1 MILQLL
7 NIERFVSENKLMEVK
22 SFRIPFKAYDEDGLW
37 SETIFGPIGSK
48 TRSERFGYVDLKNTF
63 IHPIVFDIV
72 TTVSDETSKI
82 VREKGRFKVENQRY
96 VEAIDGE
103 TGVDFLIRTFNDVK
117 FASFCHSHKKE
128 NAEYLDNTSKYILIN
143 KFLISPASNRDI
155 DIYNRSSK
163 GKLENEEINDIYTKL
178 IIYIQQ
184 LTQVPEL
191 DAVTNRRIQLQL
203 IAISD
208 HFKRKKL
215 TGKKGLFRGNML
227 RKSMDY
233 SSRLVLTNDPDIKIG
248 EIGLPWHTLVAVFE
262 PFMVYHLFKKEENL
276 EIRMALQQYTKS
288 EEFDYNDFSKFVK
301 DIVANPDVVPNNIK
315 SGMITVLNQFLPDQI
330 VMCKRDPVIQ
340 RKSWFAATPIITE
353 GRVAFVNSMDLG
365 PLGGDCVKGNIITY
379 TKTENGEYIQ
389 HIESIDTFYTNH
401 DLSLIEKRIRNG
413 VEIYDFLINDE
424 VYSIGM
430 NEVTGDLQY
439 SKIQKWSIHNNIDL
453 VNMIINNTT
462 VTISENNSCYV
473 YSKSQKA
480 FNKVSVN
487 DVIKNQ
493 DDLMFIKGSGLYS
506 NHKHS
511 SEFIPFIKNT
521 DIVDNE
527 IGWFLGMW
535 LGDGYI
541 SLTKQEPNLVALTK
555 MNQEIGNDW
564 CDIASSFTS
573 GIFKN
578 ITTFKPEYGLG
589 ENSLIQDVETATRL
603 QAKRWGF
610 RNKEI
615 RNFILNNF
623 GYYCE
628 HKTIPS
634 WVNDCNN
641 EFIFGLVAGLID
653 SDASIDENSRKFEL
667 YSNSKTMLANLADI
681 LRFRFDISSV
691 LKTKKIKFN
700 YLGITISENN
710 IDFWDEI
717 ASYVK
722 NNDKYQ
728 KLSNAIDSITSSK
741 TSYYYP
747 NVVCKYL
754 NSKNS
759 KKLFNKKLMSTSIIP
774 FKLFK
779 DDVKNPL
786 ELNLFKLQDEKH
798 LKFISAEKVF
808 FEDYNNTDVVN
819 IEIDDIIIHST
830 EDKIAYDLTMEDENV
845 RSFLH
850 SSMILQC
857 NSDGDTVAILPV
869 FTNEAKEEAKT
880 KMNPAVNK
888 SKWKDL
894 SSYNGTMY
902 MPSLDS
908 ISAIY
913 TATAS

>member
-1 MILQLL
+1 M
-7 NIERFVSENKLMEVK
+7 
-22 SFRIPFKAYDEDGLW
+22 
-37 SETIFGPIGSK
+37 
-48 TRSERFGYVDLKNTF
+48 
-63 IHPIVFDIV
+63 
-72 TTVSDETSKI
+72 TVI
-82 VREKGRFKVENQRY
+82 MN
-96 VEAIDGE
+96 
-103 TGVDFLIRTFNDVK
+103 
-117 FASFCHSHKKE
+117 
-128 NAEYLDNTSKYILIN
+128 
-143 KFLISPASNRDI
+143 
-155 DIYNRSSK
+155 
-163 GKLENEEINDIYTKL
+163 
-178 IIYIQQ
+178 
-184 LTQVPEL
+184 
-191 DAVTNRRIQLQL
+191 
-203 IAISD
+203 
-208 HFKRKKL
+208 
-215 TGKKGLFRGNML
+215 LF
-227 RKSMDY
+227 S
-233 SSRLVLTNDPDIKIG
+233 
-248 EIGLPWHTLVAVFE
+248 
-262 PFMVYHLFKKEENL
+262 
-276 EIRMALQQYTKS
+276 
-288 EEFDYNDFSKFVK
+288 
-301 DIVANPDVVPNNIK
+301 
-315 SGMITVLNQFLPDQI
+315 
-330 VMCKRDPVIQ
+330 
-340 RKSWFAATPIITE
+340 
-353 GRVAFVNSMDLG
+353 
-365 PLGGDCVKGNIITY
+365 
-379 TKTENGEYIQ
+379 
-389 HIESIDTFYTNH
+389 
-401 DLSLIEKRIRNG
+401 
-413 VEIYDFLINDE
+413 
-424 VYSIGM
+424 
-430 NEVTGDLQY
+430 
-439 SKIQKWSIHNNIDL
+439 
-453 VNMIINNTT
+453 
-462 VTISENNSCYV
+462 
-473 YSKSQKA
+473 
-480 FNKVSVN
+480 
-487 DVIKNQ
+487 
-493 DDLMFIKGSGLYS
+493 
-506 NHKHS
+506 
-511 SEFIPFIKNT
+511 
-521 DIVDNE
+521 
-527 IGWFLGMW
+527 
-535 LGDGYI
+535 
-541 SLTKQEPNLVALTK
+541 
-555 MNQEIGNDW
+555 
-564 CDIASSFTS
+564 
-573 GIFKN
+573 
-578 ITTFKPEYGLG
+578 
-589 ENSLIQDVETATRL
+589 
-603 QAKRWGF
+603 
-610 RNKEI
+610 
-615 RNFILNNF
+615 
-623 GYYCE
+623 
-628 HKTIPS
+628 
-634 WVNDCNN
+634 
-641 EFIFGLVAGLID
+641 GLVAGLID